1 MFSTSS
7 DMTVSLV
14 TSQRCELFAVVR
26 TDWLTDERRLLTYPP
41 SDYLTA
47 VHRAARYQRTFD
59 PRRQR
64 YDYRV
69 TSCD

>member
-1 MFSTSS
+1 MFFTSS
-7 DMTVSLV
+7 EMTVSLV
-14 TSQRCELFAVVR
+14 TQQRCDLFTVVR
-26 TDWLTDERRLLTYPP
+26 TDLRTWERLLLTYPP

-47 VHRAARYQRTFD
+47 VHRAADYQRTFD
-59 PRRQR
+59 HHRER